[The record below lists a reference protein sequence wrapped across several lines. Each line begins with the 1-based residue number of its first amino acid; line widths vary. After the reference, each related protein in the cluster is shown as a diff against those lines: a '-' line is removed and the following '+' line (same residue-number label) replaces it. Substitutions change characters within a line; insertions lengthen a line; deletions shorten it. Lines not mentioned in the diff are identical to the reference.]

1 MRKEL
6 AGLVNEFAQNTTL
19 HGFGNLFK
27 KRETPNPFKWKNGMF
42 LLAILAC
49 VSYLSFNLYSLAQD
63 YLRYPVTTSVVREM
77 RHAIALP
84 AITFCVHGV
93 RLHLEHIAIVLLGLE
108 C

>member
-42 LLAILAC
+42 LLAVLAC
-49 VSYLSFNLYSLAQD
+49 LSYLSFNLYSLGQD
-63 YLRYPVTTSVVREM
+63 YLRYPVTTSVVRE
-77 RHAIALP
+77 RKQFIALP
-84 AITFCVHGV
+84 AITICVYNV
-93 RLHLEHIAIVLLGLE
+93 S
-108 C
+108 